1 MTPWIFLYEKATV
14 KYSIIAM
21 QCHSGTISTKALAVL
36 NSSIAGHYERARC
49 LYIQDKRNRSVYV
62 EKISKFA
69 NYSKNYYICSRIA
82 NRIVITMNIEFEDVS
97 LEELYVS
104 GTTTDIRYRK
114 LAKDVVKQYVKVVNY
129 IRAAR
134 RIEDLY
140 YIKSLHY
147 EKKKGDLNGVDAV
160 WINRQYRLLFNSSPD
175 EEGIVVNALL
185 FEISKHYE

>member
-1 MTPWIFLYEKATV
+1 
-14 KYSIIAM
+14 M
-21 QCHSGTISTKALAVL
+21 QCHCGTISTNAFAEL
-36 NSSIAGHYERARC
+36 SCPIAGQYGRARC
-49 LYIQDKRNRSVYV
+49 LHIRYKGNGSVPTEKQLANLRTIQ
-62 EKISKFA
+62 
-69 NYSKNYYICSRIA
+69 NYHYICSSIT
-82 NRIVITMNIEFEDVS
+82 NRIVIIMNIVFEDVS

-104 GTTTDIRYRK
+104 GTTTDNRYRK

-160 WINRQYRLLFNSSPD
+160 WINKQYRLLFNSSPD
-175 EEGIVVNALL
+175 DEGIVVNALL